1 MNFEGGLNVEKNNEI
16 MQISD
21 NAKYLFHNDQT
32 IILNRTNR
40 QWLKVSKECYD
51 ILIKCSGKYS
61 VQEIMA
67 MLADD
72 ENRDYLK
79 SVLAALSEMKLLGKS
94 PIRKLH
100 DVSFAI
106 SNRCN
111 LKCKHCMVNA
121 DSCGEKEFFTTEEI
135 KQALKKIIAA
145 KPENITVTGGEP
157 LVRKDFLEIIMYLR
171 ENFDGTIGLMTN
183 ATLLNRKNVDV
194 IVSCVNNISISLDGA
209 NEETVSLIRGANVFK
224 QVLDAIDLLH
234 EKEFKDISI
243 SMVVTADNDLYVDE
257 FFELCKKYEC
267 KPMLRA
273 LSLSGQAEKN
283 KELLTKQQLGK
294 QRINTHK
301 GKEKEKPLKKD
312 FYACSCDAGATT
324 LTVESN
330 GEIFPCNLFVEPQY
344 CLGNISEV
352 DDLEELLQK
361 NPKKFISNCLQEFE
375 PDIIPE
381 CKNCDISYF
390 CWSCLHEVKELKD
403 KGLLQQ
409 RCKHVKKELADIWEV

>member
-72 ENRDYLK
+72 EDRDYLK

-409 RCKHVKKELADIWEV
+409 RCKHVKLSLIHI

>member
-1 MNFEGGLNVEKNNEI
+1 MEKNNEI

-72 ENRDYLK
+72 EDRDYLK

>member
-72 ENRDYLK
+72 EDRDYLK

-121 DSCGEKEFFTTEEI
+121 DSCDEKEFFTTEEI

>member
-72 ENRDYLK
+72 EDRDYLK

>member
-1 MNFEGGLNVEKNNEI
+1 
-16 MQISD
+16 
-21 NAKYLFHNDQT
+21 
-32 IILNRTNR
+32 
-40 QWLKVSKECYD
+40 
-51 ILIKCSGKYS
+51 
-61 VQEIMA
+61 
-67 MLADD
+67 
-72 ENRDYLK
+72 
-79 SVLAALSEMKLLGKS
+79 
-94 PIRKLH
+94 
-100 DVSFAI
+100 
-106 SNRCN
+106 
-111 LKCKHCMVNA
+111 
-121 DSCGEKEFFTTEEI
+121 
-135 KQALKKIIAA
+135 
-145 KPENITVTGGEP
+145 
-157 LVRKDFLEIIMYLR
+157 MYLR

-209 NEETVSLIRGANVFK
+209 NKETVSLIRGANVFK
-224 QVLDAIDLLH
+224 QVLDAIALLH

-283 KELLTKQQLGK
+283 KELLTKQQLDK
-294 QRINTHK
+294 QRANTYK

-324 LTVESN
+324 LTIESN

-375 PDIIPE
+375 PDTIPE

-409 RCKHVKKELADIWEV
+409 RCQHVKKELADIWEV

>member
-1 MNFEGGLNVEKNNEI
+1 MEKNNEI
-16 MQISD
+16 MHISD

-51 ILIKCSGKYS
+51 ILIKCNGKYS
-61 VQEIMA
+61 IQEIME

-72 ENRDYLK
+72 EDRDYLK
-79 SVLAALSEMKLLGKS
+79 SVLAALGEMKLIGKA

-135 KQALKKIIAA
+135 KQAFKKIIAA

-157 LVRKDFLEIIMYLR
+157 LVRKDFQEIIMYLR

-224 QVLDAIDLLH
+224 QVLDAIALLH
-234 EKEFKDISI
+234 EKEFNDISI

-283 KELLTKQQLGK
+283 KELLTKQQLDK
-294 QRINTHK
+294 QRANTYK

-324 LTVESN
+324 LTIESN

-352 DDLEELLQK
+352 DDLEERLQK

-375 PDIIPE
+375 PDTIPE

-409 RCKHVKKELADIWEV
+409 RCQHVKKELADIWEV

>member
-1 MNFEGGLNVEKNNEI
+1 MEKNNEI

-72 ENRDYLK
+72 EDRDYLK

-135 KQALKKIIAA
+135 KQGIKK
-145 KPENITVTGGEP
+145 NNGG
-157 LVRKDFLEIIMYLR
+157 K
-171 ENFDGTIGLMTN
+171 TK
-183 ATLLNRKNVDV
+183 KN
-194 IVSCVNNISISLDGA
+194 
-209 NEETVSLIRGANVFK
+209 
-224 QVLDAIDLLH
+224 
-234 EKEFKDISI
+234 
-243 SMVVTADNDLYVDE
+243 
-257 FFELCKKYEC
+257 
-267 KPMLRA
+267 
-273 LSLSGQAEKN
+273 
-283 KELLTKQQLGK
+283 
-294 QRINTHK
+294 
-301 GKEKEKPLKKD
+301 
-312 FYACSCDAGATT
+312 
-324 LTVESN
+324 
-330 GEIFPCNLFVEPQY
+330 
-344 CLGNISEV
+344 
-352 DDLEELLQK
+352 
-361 NPKKFISNCLQEFE
+361 
-375 PDIIPE
+375 
-381 CKNCDISYF
+381 YF
-390 CWSCLHEVKELKD
+390 
-403 KGLLQQ
+403 
-409 RCKHVKKELADIWEV
+409 